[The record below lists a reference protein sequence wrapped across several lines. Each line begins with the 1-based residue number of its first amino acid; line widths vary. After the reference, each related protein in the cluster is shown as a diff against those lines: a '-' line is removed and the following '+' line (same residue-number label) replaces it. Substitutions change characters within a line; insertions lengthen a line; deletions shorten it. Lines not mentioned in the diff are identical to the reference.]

1 MSAKLAKRLRKEAR
15 LYAWNGPAVVGGSYD
30 KATNKMNPV
39 AHAVGSPRRLYRD
52 LKKRAKEM
60 KQ

>member
-15 LYAWNGPAVVGGSYD
+15 LYAWNGPAVVGGSHD
-30 KATNKMNPV
+30 KVTNKKNPM

-52 LKKRAKEM
+52 MKKKAKEM
-60 KQ
+60 KK